1 MPQIIQEA
9 ADDFRIFLH
18 LLWEP
23 RKMTPYRLQM
33 LCAEHF
39 YQNGSKRKML
49 MAFRG
54 FGKTEL
60 DAALALWYLYRD
72 PNDTVIIYSARE
84 QKAIDIVAGALDLI
98 RGTEFLKH
106 LIPNRDQLSGRKR
119 FTVGARTI
127 TDLQPSMIALGMGG
141 MLTGNHANH
150 IITDDLEIPQ
160 NSVTVE
166 AREKILESAR
176 ELEDV
181 LNPGGD
187 ITVIG
192 TPQTED
198 SVYFKLAEHY
208 DVCRIPVERP
218 NPKNEKDNR
227 HIPQW
232 VENYFEEHQIP
243 ITEDPDRPYSVMPE
257 KLGTEDLLLKR
268 AKQGA
273 SRYSLQML
281 LDPAAADETRYPL
294 KLRDFIVWN
303 VDGAMAPRRLLHGKT
318 KPAREIPSVGMGNDQ
333 FYWPIHVDEEYAPYE
348 RSIMYVDPAGM
359 GADEV
364 GYYVGKTLNAHI
376 FITAG
381 GGMKGGYDDA
391 TMMKLITTAI
401 EQDVKEIH
409 VESNW
414 GGGKDGSMYI
424 DKLRGMLLRTGL
436 KIEVFPVHNTGQKE
450 IRIIETLEPAMNS
463 HRVVLDERVA
473 RDQEL
478 MQQVTRM
485 QRERGCLK
493 HDDRVEALAGVV
505 GVLREHLVLD
515 PDILMQEAE
524 ERERLELLNEFL
536 GEAGLR
542 STQTRAPSMLRSRG
556 SKSSRF
562 RRRRR

>member
-1 MPQIIQEA
+1 MRPIIQEM
-9 ADDFRIFLH
+9 ADDYEIFLRM
-18 LLWEP
+18 LWEP
-23 RKMTPYRLQM
+23 RKMEPFPIQVQIARN
-33 LCAEHF
+33 F
-39 YQNGSKRKML
+39 YMSPNLRRVL
-49 MAFRG
+49 LAFRG
-54 FGKTEL
+54 EGKTEMN
-60 DAALALWYLYRD
+60 ASYGVWKLYREPD
-72 PNDTVIIYSARE
+72 STGMILSARE
-84 QKAIDIVAGALDLI
+84 QRSIDIVSAMLRTIKTYDFLSHLVPSMDDLA
-98 RGTEFLKH
+98 
-106 LIPNRDQLSGRKR
+106 GRKR
-119 FTVGARTI
+119 FTVGCRQDKSDT
-127 TDLQPSMIALGMGG
+127 QPSVVAYGVGSQI
-141 MLTGNHANH
+141 TGNHVDWA
-150 IITDDLEIPQ
+150 IPDDIEIPQ

-166 AREKILESAR
+166 AREKIKEVFR
-176 ELEDV
+176 ELEDII
-181 LNPGGD
+181 NPGGE
-187 ITVIG
+187 ILGVG

-198 SVYFKLAEHY
+198 SVYFGLPEKYIITRVPAEY
-208 DVCRIPVERP
+208 PD
-218 NPKNEKDNR
+218 PKNDKDSKHVPEFVFKEMQR
-227 HIPQW
+227 TRSQPG
-232 VENYFEEHQIP
+232 
-243 ITEDPDRPYSVMPE
+243 DPVMPE
-257 KLGTEDLLLKR
+257 KFGRAELLEKR
-268 AKQGA
+268 AQQGL